1 MSSLEV
7 APLPPS
13 KNTTTERTNARGG
26 DHRLDASEWSQD
38 DPHYDATLSLRIAC
52 RQNAVAALNA
62 EPLGGPV
69 GLSSGQPKRYSLAM
83 SIKEDAGRVLHALAE
98 FGNGP
103 DDHQRGRHRLPGTTV
118 QAALDSLQG
127 CTMSPERINDAVKV
141 LESSGY
147 VQVHGALGTAPY
159 HFYSVELTPAGRL
172 QYEESTARR
181 NAQSASQVTESPPTE
196 ASVRIFISHSSRD
209 VEIVGLLITLV
220 RSALNLPA
228 VQIRCTS
235 VDGYRLRGGADTT
248 AQLRHEVNEATVLLG
263 VLSAVSLN
271 SLFVVFELGARW
283 GNGKTFIPL
292 LAPGT
297 PSSVLGGPLS
307 GINSLRLDSEP
318 QIHQLLSELGGHLH
332 VAIEN
337 PAVYKPQLDA
347 FLAKAEELQS
357 AAISAGLQAAPTKDT
372 AVASTGVVDGADQI
386 TVPCALASHYFAT
399 EPDGETCV
407 LQDCLVLVCAEEI
420 SDMRSFLPILE
431 KVARAEKPLL
441 VLAPRVAGD
450 AMPTLIKNT
459 QVGRL
464 RTCVVTPSSTADPSA
479 LFRLVARSTSATVF
493 RDEAALPLESATLE
507 QLGRARRAETH
518 AGATVITKETERVA
532 AQLTP

>member
-1 MSSLEV
+1 V
-7 APLPPS
+7 DQPTA
-13 KNTTTERTNARGG
+13 TE
-26 DHRLDASEWSQD
+26 
-38 DPHYDATLSLRIAC
+38 
-52 RQNAVAALNA
+52 
-62 EPLGGPV
+62 
-69 GLSSGQPKRYSLAM
+69 
-83 SIKEDAGRVLHALAE
+83 
-98 FGNGP
+98 GN
-103 DDHQRGRHRLPGTTV
+103 
-118 QAALDSLQG
+118 
-127 CTMSPERINDAVKV
+127 
-141 LESSGY
+141 
-147 VQVHGALGTAPY
+147 
-159 HFYSVELTPAGRL
+159 
-172 QYEESTARR
+172 
-181 NAQSASQVTESPPTE
+181 
-196 ASVRIFISHSSRD
+196 VRIFISHSSRD
-209 VEIVGLLITLV
+209 IEIVSLLITLV

-228 VQIRCTS
+228 AQIRCTS
-235 VDGYRLRGGADTT
+235 VDGYRLRGGADTN

-271 SLFVVFELGARW
+271 SIFVVFELGARW

-297 PSSVLGGPLS
+297 PIAVLGGPLA

-318 QIHQLLSELGGHLH
+318 QIHQLLSELGGHLQ
-332 VAIEN
+332 VSIET

-347 FLAKAEELQS
+347 FLAKAEELQG
-357 AAISAGLQAAPTKDT
+357 AAISAGLQAAPPHDS
-372 AVASTGVVDGADQI
+372 AVTSTGLVDGADQI

-407 LQDCLVLVCAEEI
+407 LQDCLVLVCAREI

-441 VLAPRVAGD
+441 VVAPRVAGE

-459 QVGRL
+459 QVGSL

-493 RDEAALPLESATLE
+493 QDEAALPLESATLE

-518 AGATVITKETERVA
+518 GGATVITKETRLEA
-532 AQLTP
+532 AQQGVRRS

>member
-1 MSSLEV
+1 
-7 APLPPS
+7 
-13 KNTTTERTNARGG
+13 
-26 DHRLDASEWSQD
+26 
-38 DPHYDATLSLRIAC
+38 
-52 RQNAVAALNA
+52 
-62 EPLGGPV
+62 
-69 GLSSGQPKRYSLAM
+69 M

-98 FGNGP
+98 FGMGP
-103 DDHQRGRHRLPGTTV
+103 DDQQRGHHRLPGATV
-118 QAALDSLQG
+118 QSALDSLQG
-127 CTMSPERINDAVKV
+127 YSMSPERINDAVSV

-147 VQVHGALGTAPY
+147 VKVHGALGTAPY
-159 HFYSVELTPAGRL
+159 RFYSVELTPNGRL
-172 QYEESTARR
+172 QYEESLVRQSVQSAPQT
-181 NAQSASQVTESPPTE
+181 AQSTSTEP
-196 ASVRIFISHSSRD
+196 SVRIFISHSSRD
-209 VEIVGLLITLV
+209 VEIVSLLITLV

-235 VDGYRLRGGADTT
+235 VDGYRLPGGADTT

-271 SLFVVFELGARW
+271 STFVVFELGARW

-318 QIHQLLSELGGHLH
+318 QIHQLLSELGGHLR
-332 VAIEN
+332 VTIEN

-357 AAISAGLQAAPTKDT
+357 AAISVGLQEPPTNNTAA
-372 AVASTGVVDGADQI
+372 ASAGVVEGADQI
-386 TVPCALASHYFAT
+386 TVPCGLASHYFST
-399 EPDGETCV
+399 EPDGDTCV
-407 LQDCLVLVCAEEI
+407 LEDPLVLVCAEEI
-420 SDMRSFLPILE
+420 ADMRSFLPILE

-459 QVGRL
+459 QVGVL
-464 RTCVVTPSSTADPSA
+464 RACVVTPSSTADSSA
-479 LFRLVARSTSATVF
+479 VLRLVARSTSATVF

-507 QLGRARRAETH
+507 QLGRARRVETH
-518 AGATVITKETERVA
+518 GGSTVITKGSHEA
-532 AQLTP
+532 AQQGVAPDDRPRTAARG